1 MERSRRAA
9 TVVRAARAGLQTALD
24 KRNVRAP
31 MCWPVVIRRL
41 AVLGSPWYPRPWPA
55 WVLRTPST
63 RINRSS
69 GGQPH
74 VLREEVKGRA
84 FENPRIQLNTEM
96 LNRARET
103 AGRTPAG
110 AIASPLDRLPAAAL
124 TLWSWAQSQPLLEL
138 ARSAEADWS
147 PEELVRMHQ
156 DRLRDRAS
164 LGDLPLIVLARTAG
178 GFSDGMSIPADVLER
193 NRRAFQADLAA
204 LSRAGRLVFAAR
216 SGHNIHVEDP
226 DLVVR
231 SILELVTT
239 VRARPSSESQLRR
252 SGS

>member
-1 MERSRRAA
+1 
-9 TVVRAARAGLQTALD
+9 
-24 KRNVRAP
+24 
-31 MCWPVVIRRL
+31 
-41 AVLGSPWYPRPWPA
+41 
-55 WVLRTPST
+55 
-63 RINRSS
+63 
-69 GGQPH
+69 
-74 VLREEVKGRA
+74 VKGRA